1 MEEVYSVNKVLYA
14 ELKKHSEDAIY
25 MDGFCITIDTD
36 KACFRMVSLITNNS
50 ITVFSKVNT
59 MRYIAY
65 TVSSLMSTVIGL
77 FGYKSDMHNYIDRL
91 ITELNIAEVYV

>member
-1 MEEVYSVNKVLYA
+1 MEEVYSINKTLYSK
-14 ELKKHSEDAIY
+14 LKQHSKDEIY
-25 MDGFCITIDTD
+25 MDGFCITVDTD
-36 KACFRMVSLITNNS
+36 KACFRMASLVTNNS

-77 FGYKSDMHNYIDRL
+77 FGYKSDMHNYIDSL
-91 ITELNIAEVYV
+91 ITELNITELYL